1 MIDRKMRER
10 IQKGNKERY
19 RQKVGLIDPLLPTRF
34 FFLQSYHL
42 PLAFELTNESSHSLQ
57 STLRDPITPG
67 NILIDRKTQ
76 RGILVFFPV
85 LLNPESS
92 QSRLTV
98 I

>member
-10 IQKGNKERY
+10 IQKRNKERY
-19 RQKVGLIDPLLPTRF
+19 RQKVGLIDPLFPTRF
-34 FFLQSYHL
+34 FFLQSYHI
-42 PLAFELTNESSHSLQ
+42 PIAFEPTNESSHSLQ
-57 STLRDPITPG
+57 STLHDPITPG
-67 NILIDRKTQ
+67 NILVDIKIQ

-85 LLNPESS
+85 LFNPESP